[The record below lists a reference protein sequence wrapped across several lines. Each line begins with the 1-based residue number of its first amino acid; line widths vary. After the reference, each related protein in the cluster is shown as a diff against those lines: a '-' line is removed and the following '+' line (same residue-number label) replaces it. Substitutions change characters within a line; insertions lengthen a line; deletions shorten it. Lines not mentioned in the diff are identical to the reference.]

1 MQKKSAKIFALV
13 AASIAWFG
21 VLAQFYLIILNR
33 VVSIPETIL
42 RFFAYFTI
50 NTNILVALC
59 FTFIGIGSKTR
70 TGRFFSRPSTVTAIT
85 VYIIIVGIV
94 YNTILRSLWK
104 PQGLQMIVDE
114 ILHSVTPLLFIL
126 FWVIFTPTEE
136 LKWKSAFSWLI
147 YPLTY
152 IFYALIVGAVT
163 KFYPYLF
170 VDVNRHGYIKALSNT
185 GLVLFAIFLLS
196 LILIAT
202 GKVVKNPP
210 PKLGND

>member
-21 VLAQFYLIILNR
+21 VLTQFYLIILNR

-59 FTFIGIGSKTR
+59 LTFIGLGSKTR

-94 YNTILRSLWK
+94 YNTILRSLWQ

-114 ILHSVTPLLFIL
+114 ILHSVTPVLFIL

-136 LKWKSAFSWLI
+136 LKWKHAFSWLI
-147 YPLTY
+147 YPLVY

-196 LILIAT
+196 LIMIAT
-202 GKVVKNPP
+202 GKAVKNPP
-210 PKLGND
+210 PKPGND

>member
-21 VLAQFYLIILNR
+21 VLTQFYLIILNR

-59 FTFIGIGSKTR
+59 FTFISLGSKTR

-94 YNTILRSLWK
+94 YNTILRSLWQ

-114 ILHSVTPLLFIL
+114 ILHSVTPVLFIL
-126 FWVIFTPTEE
+126 FWVIFTPTEQ

-147 YPLTY
+147 YPLVY

-163 KFYPYLF
+163 KFYPYPF
-170 VDVNRHGYIKALSNT
+170 VDVDRHGYIKALSNT

-196 LILIAT
+196 LIMIAT
-202 GKVVKNPP
+202 GKAVKNPP
-210 PKLGND
+210 PKPGND

>member
-1 MQKKSAKIFALV
+1 MQKKSAKIFALF
-13 AASIAWFG
+13 AALITWFG

-59 FTFIGIGSKTR
+59 FTFIGFGSKTR

-85 VYIIIVGIV
+85 VYIIVVGLV
-94 YNTILRSLWK
+94 YNTILRSLWQ
-104 PQGLQMIVDE
+104 PEGLQMIVDE
-114 ILHSVTPLLFIL
+114 ILHSVTPVIFIL

-136 LKWKSAFSWLI
+136 LKWKYAFSWLI
-147 YPLTY
+147 YPLVY

-170 VDVNRHGYIKALSNT
+170 VDVNRHGYIKAISNT

-196 LILIAT
+196 FILIAT
-202 GKVVKNPP
+202 GKVIKNPLTP
-210 PKLGND
+210 TGK

>member
-21 VLAQFYLIILNR
+21 VLTQFYLIILNR

-59 FTFIGIGSKTR
+59 FTFIGLGSKTR

-94 YNTILRSLWK
+94 YNTILRSLWQ

-114 ILHSVTPLLFIL
+114 ILHSVTPVLFVL
-126 FWVIFTPTEE
+126 FWVIFIPTEE
-136 LKWKSAFSWLI
+136 LKWKHAFSWLI
-147 YPLTY
+147 YPLVY

-196 LILIAT
+196 LIMIAT
-202 GKVVKNPP
+202 GKAVKNPP
-210 PKLGND
+210 PKPGND